1 MLGGFIHLEEEETQ
15 QQFLTS
21 DVHLN
26 HLWSILKMHSE
37 DFPLVIPIQLTWV
50 INDASLVE
58 IHYNIM
64 SKLFL
69 IDPRVWVINSLF

>member
-26 HLWSILKMHSE
+26 HLWSILKMQSE
-37 DFPLVIPIQLTWV
+37 DFPLVIPI
-50 INDASLVE
+50 
-58 IHYNIM
+58 
-64 SKLFL
+64 
-69 IDPRVWVINSLF
+69 